1 MVVFGNTV
9 IVLYLLFP
17 KSQPFGSWIFLHG
30 LEFQKCNRW
39 DTFRRTEKI
48 ILKFLPLIQ
57 IMRREFCIR

>member
-39 DTFRRTEKI
+39 DTFRRTEK
-48 ILKFLPLIQ
+48 LY
-57 IMRREFCIR
+57 